1 MLRCNAQ
8 PYEGSKP
15 YVFVSYSHEEEDKA
29 IVYPILE
36 RMEQAGFRLWYDLGI
51 ESTSEWPKVIGEHLE
66 KATAV
71 LFCFSKNFTASSN
84 CLDELFYA
92 KDNIPNRITLFMDSK
107 QKLAVELQL
116 ALSRQQKIY
125 LENYN
130 GTAELVASLKKEKEM
145 QPCLGAT
152 SPAQKAMKLNMTR
165 IGRELQDEN
174 FLAAKQAY
182 KACEIQK
189 AMDLYRT
196 AYANGNGIAGTL
208 LAAMY
213 LNGYYFP
220 KDYDRAVQIF
230 VDCMHR
236 DNPIATEML
245 ASCYLSGH
253 GVPKDEEKA
262 RALFAGCQDALEEMA
277 IFGSEDAQYRLGHD
291 LLRGIFTTSSPERGV
306 YWLQKAAET
315 GSDLARHQLAVAK
328 LNGLGCP
335 KDVDAAIREF
345 NLCKSNPH
353 CAYLLAD
360 LLQKGADGI
369 KKNDNTALELLLYA
383 AKRGHI
389 QAQSDLG
396 DCYYEG
402 KGTRVDYAQAILWY
416 QKAADKGDRYS
427 IGHLGM
433 QYLLAKGVPR
443 NTDKAISFFEQNN
456 EKGGP
461 YGARML
467 GYIYCG
473 LYDGD
478 CSYKDLPKAVRYLKK
493 SADGGDKPARKQLM
507 DCYSGKL
514 GKEVQDLPRYGAM
527 LQESANQNDMDS
539 IEKLLDYYSGN
550 LGKEV
555 QDMPMYYRTLQ
566 KAADL
571 GYIYYKYRLG
581 CALVEG
587 AGEPTLPKDPD
598 KGNALIDEAVKNK
611 NLNAM
616 LYRFAQA
623 ISAEV
628 ETKQKNAVFLTR
640 NVISTILETM
650 RKMNL
655 QDKDIPTDYLLRLGN
670 LYLSLVYPGKI
681 FSVISEKNLT
691 RDERHYLGESYRY
704 FFYAL
709 CKDET
714 LHDALYWL
722 SFLQF
727 TYGFKNDTWDN
738 AALLDRLKKEV
749 PNDPDFALRLGN
761 YYRDHGNEDAMLY
774 WYKMAYSSSRS
785 AAHNLGRY
793 CIDHNT
799 HITDALEALEP
810 WADIQDPTATYL
822 LGRIYRNGIGVPKD
836 RAKAKALLRKAAD
849 LGSKEAA
856 AELRTFWF

>member
-71 LFCFSKNFTASSN
+71 LFCFSKNFAASSN

-107 QKLAVELQL
+107 QKLAVELHL

-152 SPAQKAMKLNMTR
+152 SPSQKGMKLNMTR
-165 IGRELQDEN
+165 IRRELQDET
-174 FLAAKQAY
+174 FLAAKKAD
-182 KACEIQK
+182 KACDIQK
-189 AMDLYRT
+189 AMDLYRK
-196 AYANGNGIAGTL
+196 AYINGNGIAGTL

-253 GVPKDEEKA
+253 GVPNDKEKA
-262 RALFAGCQDALEEMA
+262 FSLFAGCQDALEDMA
-277 IFGSEDAQYRLGHD
+277 ILGSEDAQYRLGYD

-306 YWLQKAAET
+306 YWLQKAAAA
-315 GSDLARHQLAVAK
+315 GSDLAGYFLAKAK
-328 LNGLGCP
+328 LDGIGCP

-383 AKRGHI
+383 AKRGHT

-396 DCYYEG
+396 DCYYKG

-433 QYLLAKGVPR
+433 QYLLAKGVSK
-443 NTDKAISFFEQNN
+443 DIEKAISFFTMAD
-456 EKGGP
+456 EKNGS

-473 LYDGD
+473 LYDGEQ
-478 CSYKDLPKAVRYLKK
+478 SYKDLPKAVRCLKRG
-493 SADGGDKPARKQLM
+493 SDRGDETATEVLLQCFHG
-507 DCYSGKL
+507 DF
-514 GKEVQDLPRYGAM
+514 GKEVQDLS
-527 LQESANQNDMDS
+527 Q
-539 IEKLLDYYSGN
+539 YY
-550 LGKEV
+550 K
-555 QDMPMYYRTLQ
+555 TLQ
-566 KAADL
+566 RAADL
-571 GYIYYKYRLG
+571 GNVQSMFALG
-581 CALVEG
+581 CALIDG
-587 AGEPTLPKDPD
+587 SAEPVLAKNPD
-598 KGNALIDEAVKNK
+598 KGNALIDQA
-611 NLNAM
+611 
-616 LYRFAQA
+616 AQHDHYGA
-623 ISAEV
+623 LLMQAKRAFTATPPQIE
-628 ETKQKNAVFLTR
+628 LGLH
-640 NVISTILETM
+640 ILEKTE
-650 RKMNL
+650 KIHES
-655 QDKDIPTDYLLRLGN
+655 DKNYW
-670 LYLSLVYPGKI
+670 SQ
-681 FSVISEKNLT
+681 SVDT
-691 RDERHYLGESYRY
+691 
-704 FFYAL
+704 L
-709 CKDET
+709 CKFGDLHFSIGLPGYSIENLADALINSECFLET
-714 LHDALYWL
+714 LPELQNHCLYFAFFSFEVALNEDKTSL
-722 SFLQF
+722 HALIRMSFLQF
-727 TYGFKNDTWDN
+727 LLNEKSEFGDDAF
-738 AALLDRLKKEV
+738 LLDWLKKEAQ
-749 PNDPDFALRLGN
+749 NDWRIPVLLGA
-761 YYRDHGNEDAMLY
+761 YYEKNHQEEEMIY
-774 WYKMAYSSSRS
+774 WLKLAAKKNVSSAYR
-785 AAHNLGRY
+785 LGRY
-793 CIDHNT
+793 CLKNRT
-799 HITDALEALEP
+799 HGEDALEVLEP
-810 WADIQDPTATYL
+810 LKKIHDGTAYYL
-822 LGRIYRNGIGVPKD
+822 SGCLYRYGIGAKKD
-836 RAKAKALLRKAAD
+836 RYRAKYCLRKAAN